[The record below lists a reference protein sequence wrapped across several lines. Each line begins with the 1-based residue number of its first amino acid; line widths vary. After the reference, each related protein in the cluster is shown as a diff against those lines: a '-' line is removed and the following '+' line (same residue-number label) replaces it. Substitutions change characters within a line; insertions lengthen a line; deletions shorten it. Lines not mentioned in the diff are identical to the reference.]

1 MLSLPTNLAFQPPP
15 PVALEPQPLKVALID
30 DHVLFRQGLGAII
43 ATQPDLCVVGEATE
57 PRGLEG
63 TLDRAQPH
71 VVVIDVSLRGAC
83 GIAATREVLRRS
95 RRSKVLILTTHASD
109 ELAAQC
115 FAAGASGYALKDQDA
130 AEVLAAIRQVA
141 AGGRYLAP
149 SIREMPGDPPKRHTP
164 HTCVQELS
172 RREREVFELA
182 VAGRTNRGIA
192 DRLSISI
199 KTVETHRASIY
210 RKLDAHSTAD
220 LVRIA
225 ARHGIVPV

>member
-1 MLSLPTNLAFQPPP
+1 MLSLPTAIAFQPPP
-15 PVALEPQPLKVALID
+15 TAIALEPPLRVALID

-43 ATQPDLCVVGEATE
+43 ATQPDLSVVGEATD
-57 PRGLEG
+57 PHGLEG
-63 TLDRAQPH
+63 TLERSAPH

-95 RRSKVLILTTHASD
+95 RRSRVLILTTHRSD

-115 FAAGASGYALKDQDA
+115 FAAGAAGYALKDQDA
-130 AEVLAAIRQVA
+130 SEVLAAIRMVA

-149 SIREMPGDPPKRHTP
+149 SLNQLCGDPPKRQTP
-164 HTCVQELS
+164 HSCVQELS
-172 RREREVFELA
+172 RREREVFEMA
-182 VAGRTNRGIA
+182 VAGRTNRRIA
-192 DRLSISI
+192 DGLGISI

-225 ARHGIVPV
+225 ARHGIVPM